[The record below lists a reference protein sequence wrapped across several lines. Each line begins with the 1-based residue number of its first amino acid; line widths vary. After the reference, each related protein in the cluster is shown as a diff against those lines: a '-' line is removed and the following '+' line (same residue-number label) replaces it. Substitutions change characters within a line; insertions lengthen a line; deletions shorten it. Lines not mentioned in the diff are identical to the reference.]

1 MALDQSDNI
10 FNLPVVEDEDYDE
23 EELVTYQFVAWC
35 EIVEP
40 TRVMINEPDV
50 PQPRRIKFEEE
61 VRVLAP
67 EGTMEENQEDARKVA
82 RNWAE
87 ELEDITGGSLAAVQ
101 TENFVIERV

>member
-1 MALDQSDNI
+1 MALDEQDNI
-10 FNLPVVEDEDYDE
+10 FNLPVVEDEDYDD
-23 EELVTYQFVAWC
+23 EELVKYQIVAWC

-40 TRVMINEPDV
+40 TRIMVNEPDV

-61 VRVLAP
+61 IQFLAP
-67 EGTMEENQEDARKVA
+67 EGTMESNQEDARVVA

-87 ELEDITGGSLAAVQ
+87 EVEDMTGGSLASVQ